1 MFIFNDLARMFV
13 LFTRECSRSVQ
24 EYRWPIVGQADSQ
37 GRSVNQC
44 SARVLRAHMLQ
55 DSLPVHPRKPG
66 APLWMGNRNRRPQPG
81 EELGSQLGQAGA
93 FAAIGLATPSTR
105 VLRIGFYVGSG
116 TLRLRY
122 RFRSITRARLGWK
135 LPNAHKASAT
145 SPHNPIKAS
154 MRSPIARVLCHERRL
169 YLPCRRREA
178 RPGSCTERGDLNGD
192 VKGNGTS
199 GSDCEAERP
208 MRPLGTD
215 CFVVVMKRGNA
226 RGAKGAGHRH
236 LARVNRQREEPDI
249 QWNGKH
255 ANGSWSEGQTCD
267 RCREQRA

>member
-1 MFIFNDLARMFV
+1 VIHRTSFVPETIATRRNKQNTIERAKSSGKSTTSGFYSAAHNGLVAGSSPAGPTIFNDLARMFIFNNLARMFV

-122 RFRSITRARLGWK
+122 RFRSITRARLG
-135 LPNAHKASAT
+135 
-145 SPHNPIKAS
+145 
-154 MRSPIARVLCHERRL
+154 
-169 YLPCRRREA
+169 
-178 RPGSCTERGDLNGD
+178 
-192 VKGNGTS
+192 
-199 GSDCEAERP
+199 
-208 MRPLGTD
+208 
-215 CFVVVMKRGNA
+215 
-226 RGAKGAGHRH
+226 
-236 LARVNRQREEPDI
+236 
-249 QWNGKH
+249 
-255 ANGSWSEGQTCD
+255 
-267 RCREQRA
+267 